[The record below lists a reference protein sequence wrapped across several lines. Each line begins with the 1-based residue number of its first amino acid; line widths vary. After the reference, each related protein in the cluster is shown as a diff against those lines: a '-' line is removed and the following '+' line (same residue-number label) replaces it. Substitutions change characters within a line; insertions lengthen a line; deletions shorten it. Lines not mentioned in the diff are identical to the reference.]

1 MWIKK
6 IQIVII
12 VKITVCDIFF
22 KTKLCTS
29 ACKKKKIMLKN
40 KYIAISKCHV
50 MAHSTSNPWLKRTI
64 IIKVHFF
71 IKIFYP

>member
-29 ACKKKKIMLKN
+29 ACKKKKDYVKE
-40 KYIAISKCHV
+40 
-50 MAHSTSNPWLKRTI
+50 
-64 IIKVHFF
+64 
-71 IKIFYP
+71 